1 MWQFLIT
8 LIDKELYGLVLF
20 IAILITVLGLA
31 VVFALYKLISLL
43 LHKKPKV
50 KYKGAELGFEDEKDN
65 SEEASGSVVPS
76 NLLKTKY
83 IIHTIVTESVDT
95 GYQNCRKRQELFDSQ
110 MHNLRDQLNLL
121 HVSILRD
128 YDEKQPG
135 TTHDLA
141 SMALKASFEKSIAN
155 PLRDTFVADKLAE
168 LSQDDLIEKHR
179 PLIETAFSEVK
190 QDIVKGLQNDSLK
203 SIKTSLVEALDV
215 YEKDFRKIIVEILTF
230 AWKEAKKFLDEVGLQ
245 NDLLTSK
252 INRLLE
258 GFIDVDQE
266 LPESWIS
273 SESATPPA
281 DIVGGSK

>member
-20 IAILITVLGLA
+20 IAILFTVLGLA
-31 VVFALYKLISLL
+31 AIFALYKLLKLIV
-43 LHKKPKV
+43 HKKPKV
-50 KYKGAELGFEDEKDN
+50 KYKDAEIGFGNEDSESNNTEKLN
-65 SEEASGSVVPS
+65 SS
-76 NLLKTKY
+76 NILKTKY

-110 MHNLRDQLNLL
+110 MHNMRDQLNLL

-141 SMALKASFEKSIAN
+141 AIALKTSFEKAIAV
-155 PLRDTFVADKLAE
+155 PLRDTFVADRLAE
-168 LSQDDLIEKHR
+168 LGQDELIEKHR
-179 PLIETAFSEVK
+179 PLIESAFSEVK
-190 QDIVKGLQNDSLK
+190 QDLVKRLQYAPLND
-203 SIKTSLVEALDV
+203 IKESLVQALES
-215 YEKDFRKIIVEILTF
+215 YEMDFKKIIVEILTF

-245 NDLLTSK
+245 NNQLTDK

-258 GFIDVDQE
+258 GYAEVGQD

-281 DIVGGSK
+281 DLVGGR